1 METSSIQ
8 ALQKDDVVD
17 DKEDNTLCLAGH
29 LMKQSLNFV
38 IVSPELTYDQDTHLS
53 LCFRKWIDFVHE
65 LNIQIFKLIGC
76 VVNNIRISEYFS
88 RNNACKCTKI

>member
-29 LMKQSLNFV
+29 LMKQILNFV

-65 LNIQIFKLIGC
+65 FKANGSKLFGRAIPL
-76 VVNNIRISEYFS
+76 
-88 RNNACKCTKI
+88 

>member
-65 LNIQIFKLIGC
+65 LNIQIFKLLYIY
-76 VVNNIRISEYFS
+76 IDDSD
-88 RNNACKCTKI
+88 